1 MTDLLA
7 RALKR
12 RPEQGG
18 AATAVPTRA
27 EVEDKYKW
35 RLEDLYPSVEAWD
48 QDASAVREL
57 CQRLLAYRGR
67 LGESA
72 ETLLEA
78 LRLQDHIGEKLA
90 RLYAFARMRQDE
102 DNANPTWQ
110 ALTDRAMSLLVEVQ
124 SAKSF
129 FEPELLALP
138 EARIRAFLEE
148 SEPLRLYQ
156 FLLDELLR
164 QKPHILSA
172 EVEQV
177 LAAAGEVMNAPH
189 HIFTM
194 FNNAD
199 MRFPTIRDE
208 QGREVELSHGRYMQ
222 FLESRDREVRRAA
235 FEAMYSTY
243 GKHRN
248 TLAAIH
254 GASVKKDVFYA
265 RVRRYDSARQM
276 ALDADNVPLSVYD
289 GLLDAVHE
297 YLPALHRYLD
307 LRRRA
312 LGLSELHMYD
322 LYVPLVPNVDWP
334 VKYEEAVETVEQ
346 AIRPLGDEYV
356 RVASEGLRSG
366 GWVDVFETRG
376 KTSGAYSWG
385 AYGVHPYILLNWHDT
400 LDNMFT
406 LAHELGHAMHTYF
419 SHKTQPYVYADY
431 TIFVAEVAST
441 CNEALLMHH
450 LLQHTDDP
458 KRRAYLINHHLE
470 GIRGTLFRQAMF
482 AEFEKLTHEH
492 VEQGGALT
500 PEWLCDTYYKLNQ
513 TFFGPVC
520 AVDQEIALEWARIPH
535 FYTPF
540 YVYKYATGISAATA
554 IAQRILKEGHPAVAD
569 YLSFLS
575 GGGSDYPINLLKR
588 AGVDMTSPEP
598 VRATLQLF
606 SDLVEELDTLLGAA
620 QG

>member
-1 MTDLLA
+1 MMPWTVCGKA
-7 RALKR
+7 RPMAA
-12 RPEQGG
+12 ESGG
-18 AATAVPTRA
+18 ATAVPTRG
-27 EVEDKYKW
+27 EIDDRYKW
-35 RLEDLYPSVEAWD
+35 RLEDLYPSVEAWE
-48 QDASAVREL
+48 QDAAEVRRLSGEL
-57 CQRLLAYRGR
+57 AAYQGR

-72 ETLLEA
+72 QTLLEA
-78 LRLQDHIGEKLA
+78 LQLQDKIGEKLG
-90 RLYAFARMRQDE
+90 RLYAFARMRRDE
-102 DNANPTWQ
+102 DNTNATWQ
-110 ALTDRAMSLLVEVQ
+110 GLTDRATSLLVEVQ

-138 EARIRAFLEE
+138 EERIRAFLDE
-148 SEPLRLYQ
+148 SEPLRLYR
-156 FLLDELLR
+156 FLIEELLR

-177 LAAAGEVMNAPH
+177 LAAAGEVMNAPG
-189 HIFTM
+189 HIYTM

-199 MRFPTIRDE
+199 MRFPVIRDE
-208 QGREVELSHGRYMQ
+208 EGREVELSHGRYIQ
-222 FLESRDREVRRAA
+222 FLESKDRSVRKAA
-235 FEAMYSTY
+235 FEAMYGTY

-248 TLAAIH
+248 TVAAIH
-254 GASVKKDVFYA
+254 SASVKKDVFYA
-265 RVRRYDSARQM
+265 RVRRYESARQM
-276 ALDADNVPLSVYD
+276 ALDADNVPLAVYD
-289 GLLDAVHE
+289 ELLKAVDEH
-297 YLPALHRYLD
+297 LPALHKYLE
-307 LRRRA
+307 LRKRV
-312 LGLSELHMYD
+312 LQLDELHMYD
-322 LYVPLVPNVDWP
+322 LYVPLVQDVDWR
-334 VKYEEAVETVEQ
+334 VTYDEAVSIVEEAV
-346 AIRPLGDEYV
+346 RPLGEEYV
-356 RVASEGLRSG
+356 RVASEGMRSG
-366 GWVDVFETRG
+366 GWVDVYETRG

-385 AYGVHPYILLNWHDT
+385 AYGVHPYILLNWHDS
-400 LDNMFT
+400 LDNLFT

-513 TFFGPVC
+513 KFFGPVC
-520 AVDQEIALEWARIPH
+520 VVDREIELEWARIPH
-535 FYTPF
+535 FYNAF

-554 IAQRILKEGHPAVAD
+554 IAQRILREGEPAVNA

-575 GGGSDYPINLLKR
+575 GGGSDYPIELLRR

-598 VRATLQLF
+598 VRATLKLF
-606 SDLVEELDTLLGAA
+606 SDLVDELGAILA
-620 QG
+620 G